1 MSWLTKTLSSSIGK
15 KVLMAITGL
24 FLCSFLIIHLMGNL
38 QLFKDDGGYAFN
50 TYTVFM
56 TTNPLIK
63 TVSYVLYFSILFHA
77 VWGIYLEYQNSKARP
92 KGYAMSKNQGS
103 LASRNMAVLG
113 TIIFVYIAVHL
124 GDFWYEY
131 KFGHLPYVTYTESLS
146 TGEITAIETLPDGY
160 TQDVKMLETYNEA
173 EGTKSITVKD
183 LYVEAEEAFSKPLL
197 VIFYVI
203 SMLVLGFHLLHGFQ
217 SGFQTLGLNHPKY
230 NPLIK
235 KVGIWIFAI
244 LIPFAFAVIPVYF
257 LIK

>member
-24 FLCSFLIIHLMGNL
+24 FLCSFLIIHLVGNL

-77 VWGIYLEYQNSKARP
+77 FWGIYLEYQNKKARP
-92 KGYAMSKNQGS
+92 VGYAVSNNQGS
-103 LASRNMAVLG
+103 FASKNMAILG

-124 GDFWYEY
+124 SDFWYEY
-131 KFGHLPYVTYTESLS
+131 KWGHLPYVTYTEELAS
-146 TGEITAIETLPDGY
+146 GEITSIESLPVGY
-160 TQDVKMLETYNEA
+160 TQEVKMLETFDEA
-173 EGTKSITVKD
+173 AGTKSITVKD
-183 LYVEAEEAFSKPLL
+183 LYLEAELAFSKPLL
-197 VIFYVI
+197 VIFYVL
-203 SMLVLGFHLLHGFQ
+203 SMLVLGFHLVHGFQ

-235 KVGIWIFAI
+235 KIGVWIFAI